1 MKKMIN
7 SVHLEG
13 LLYQHKLEKK
23 IAGATS
29 KNPGAEYI
37 QGTVDIA
44 TDSALTNIVQVHYT
58 YVSPLTNK
66 GKENPSY
73 TTLANIENGT
83 YPSVMS
89 AGADKAQML
98 RIDTAI
104 GVNDFYTEREGNPT
118 LVTAKRNEG
127 GFIHTT
133 TSLTPDEAARCLFET
148 DIVITGTTRKEAD
161 EERGLPEKLI
171 VKGAIFDYRNTLL
184 PVEFSVLNPKAMDY
198 FEDLDATSKNPV
210 FTKVKGNEVSETT
223 VKRIEEEGAWGEVSV
238 REVTNSRRDFVI
250 TWAPAEPYAWDDKD
264 TILASEMNKAIADR
278 EIHLAEVKARY
289 DEYKASKSGGNKFA
303 EPTLNTTA
311 KKDEFKF

>member
-23 IAGATS
+23 IAGAKS

-37 QGTVDIA
+37 KGTLDIA

-58 YVSPLTNK
+58 YVSPLTNN

-83 YPSVMS
+83 YPAVMS

-133 TSLTPDEAARCLFET
+133 TSLTPDESAR
-148 DIVITGTTRKEAD
+148 
-161 EERGLPEKLI
+161 
-171 VKGAIFDYRNTLL
+171 
-184 PVEFSVLNPKAMDY
+184 
-198 FEDLDATSKNPV
+198 
-210 FTKVKGNEVSETT
+210 
-223 VKRIEEEGAWGEVSV
+223 
-238 REVTNSRRDFVI
+238 
-250 TWAPAEPYAWDDKD
+250 
-264 TILASEMNKAIADR
+264 
-278 EIHLAEVKARY
+278 
-289 DEYKASKSGGNKFA
+289 
-303 EPTLNTTA
+303 
-311 KKDEFKF
+311 

>member
-1 MKKMIN
+1 
-7 SVHLEG
+7 
-13 LLYQHKLEKK
+13 
-23 IAGATS
+23 
-29 KNPGAEYI
+29 
-37 QGTVDIA
+37 
-44 TDSALTNIVQVHYT
+44 
-58 YVSPLTNK
+58 
-66 GKENPSY
+66 
-73 TTLANIENGT
+73 
-83 YPSVMS
+83 MS

-133 TSLTPDEAARCLFET
+133 TSLTPDESARCNFET

-171 VKGAIFDYRNTLL
+171 VKGAIFDYKNALL

-278 EIHLAEVKARY
+278 EVHLAEVKASY
-289 DEYKASKSGGNKFA
+289 DEYKASKSGGNNFA